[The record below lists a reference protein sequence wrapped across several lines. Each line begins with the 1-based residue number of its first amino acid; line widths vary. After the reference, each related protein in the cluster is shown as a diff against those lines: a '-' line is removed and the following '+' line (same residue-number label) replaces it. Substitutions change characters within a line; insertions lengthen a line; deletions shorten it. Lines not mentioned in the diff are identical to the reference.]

1 MQSSLLGWGT
11 VQSCLFRCNNAE
23 FSVRIGQRFSFAF
36 FDISM
41 QSSLFG
47 GATVFLV
54 FFDITMQSSP
64 LGWSTVQSSLFRYNN
79 GSVPCSD
86 WERFSLAFFDITMQS
101 SLLGWATGQSCLF
114 RRNNEELPVRIGN
127 GSA

>member
-1 MQSSLLGWGT
+1 
-11 VQSCLFRCNNAE
+11 
-23 FSVRIGQRFSFAF
+23 
-36 FDISM
+36 M

-64 LGWSTVQSSLFRYNN
+64 LGWGTVQSSLFGYNN

-101 SLLGWATGQSCLF
+101 SLLGWATVLLVDITMQSSLLGWVTVRSCLF
-114 RRNNEELPVRIGN
+114 DM
-127 GSA
+127 

>member
-1 MQSSLLGWGT
+1 
-11 VQSCLFRCNNAE
+11 
-23 FSVRIGQRFSFAF
+23 
-36 FDISM
+36 M

-101 SLLGWATGQSCLF
+101 SLFGWATVKSCLLRYNNAEFYVGMGSVKSCLF
-114 RRNNEELPVRIGN
+114 
-127 GSA
+127 